1 MAIITNN
8 YFIVKVKYTR
18 QLDNGTFKRVSEPYL
33 VAGFSFTDAEA
44 SIYENLGAV
53 IRGEFTVTDIK
64 RVEYHDIFD
73 ETGGTA
79 DKYFV
84 AKISYESVDMDSDK
98 AKRVTQSFLVGATT
112 IEQATDVIKEELST
126 LMVDYKI
133 IGITESP
140 IVEIFPIKEEL
151 DKEISRTP
159 KVDITGNQRGES
171 VSNFDEDE
179 EDDLEEVDLD
189 ADDEFEDEIP
199 VTFNDTDFD
208 NQ

>member
-44 SIYENLGAV
+44 SIYENLGTV

-140 IVEIFPIKEEL
+140 IVEIFPIKEVL

-159 KVDITGNQRGES
+159 RVEVTSNQTGES
-171 VSNFDEDE
+171 VTNYN
-179 EDDLEEVDLD
+179 EDDNLV
-189 ADDEFEDEIP
+189 ADETP
-199 VTFNDTDFD
+199 VTINDTDYEYD
-208 NQ
+208 TDSNYE

>member
-8 YFIVKVKYTR
+8 YFIVKVKYTK
-18 QLDNGTFKRVSEPYL
+18 QLDNGSFKRVSEPYL

-44 SIYENLGAV
+44 SIYENLGTV

-126 LMVDYKI
+126 LMVDFKI

-159 KVDITGNQRGES
+159 KVTITNNKTGES

-189 ADDEFEDEIP
+189 ADDEFEDETP
-199 VTFNDTDFD
+199 VTINDTDFD
-208 NQ
+208 KQ

>member
-8 YFIVKVKYTR
+8 YFIVKVKYTK

-44 SIYENLGAV
+44 SIYENLGTV

-140 IVEIFPIKEEL
+140 IVEIFPIKENL

-159 KVDITGNQRGES
+159 RVDVEFTSNQTGES
-171 VSNFDEDE
+171 VTNFNDDE
-179 EDDLEEVDLD
+179 EDDFD
-189 ADDEFEDEIP
+189 ADDEDADETP
-199 VTFNDTDFD
+199 VTLNDTDFD
-208 NQ
+208 NV

>member
-189 ADDEFEDEIP
+189 TDETP
-199 VTFNDTDFD
+199 VTINDTDFD

>member
-8 YFIVKVKYTR
+8 YFIVKVKYTK

-44 SIYENLGAV
+44 SIYENLGTV

-98 AKRVTQSFLVGATT
+98 AKRVTQSFLVGAIT

-140 IVEIFPIKEEL
+140 IVEIFPIKENL

-159 KVDITGNQRGES
+159 RVEVEFTSNQTGES
-171 VSNFDEDE
+171 VTNFNDDE
-179 EDDLEEVDLD
+179 EEDFD
-189 ADDEFEDEIP
+189 ADDEDADETP

-208 NQ
+208 NV

>member
-44 SIYENLGAV
+44 SIYENLGTV

-159 KVDITGNQRGES
+159 KVEITSNQTGES
-171 VSNFDEDE
+171 VSNFDKDE
-179 EDDLEEVDLD
+179 EDFD
-189 ADDEFEDEIP
+189 ADDEFEDETP
-199 VTFNDTDFD
+199 VTINDTDFD

>member
-8 YFIVKVKYTR
+8 YFIVKVKYTK

-44 SIYENLGAV
+44 SIYENLGTV

-84 AKISYESVDMDSDK
+84 AKISYESVDIDSDK

-140 IVEIFPIKEEL
+140 IVEIFPIKENL

-159 KVDITGNQRGES
+159 RVEVEFTSNQTGES
-171 VSNFDEDE
+171 VTNFNDDE
-179 EDDLEEVDLD
+179 EDDFD
-189 ADDEFEDEIP
+189 ADDEDADETP
-199 VTFNDTDFD
+199 VTLNDTDFD
-208 NQ
+208 NV

>member
-1 MAIITNN
+1 M
-8 YFIVKVKYTR
+8 
-18 QLDNGTFKRVSEPYL
+18 GT
-33 VAGFSFTDAEA
+33 
-44 SIYENLGAV
+44 V

-140 IVEIFPIKEEL
+140 IVEIFPIKEYL

-159 KVDITGNQRGES
+159 RFEVEFTSNQTQES
-171 VSNFDEDE
+171 VSNFKKDE
-179 EDDLEEVDLD
+179 EEDFD
-189 ADDEFEDEIP
+189 ADDEDADGTP
-199 VTFNDTDFD
+199 VTINDTDFD

>member
-8 YFIVKVKYTR
+8 YFVVKVKYTK
-18 QLDNGTFKRVSEPYL
+18 QLENGSFKRVSEPYL

-44 SIYENLGAV
+44 SIYENLGTV

-73 ETGGTA
+73 ETNGTA

-84 AKISYESVDMDSDK
+84 AKISYDSVDMDSDK

-159 KVDITGNQRGES
+159 KVEIISNQTGES

-179 EDDLEEVDLD
+179 EDFD
-189 ADDEFEDEIP
+189 ADDEFEDETP
-199 VTFNDTDFD
+199 VTINDTDFD

>member
-8 YFIVKVKYTR
+8 YFVVKVKYTK
-18 QLDNGTFKRVSEPYL
+18 QLENGGFKRVTEPYL

-44 SIYENLGAV
+44 SIYENLGTV
-53 IRGEFTVTDIK
+53 IRGEFVVTDIK

-140 IVEIFPIKEEL
+140 IVEIFPIKEQL

-159 KVDITGNQRGES
+159 RV
-171 VSNFDEDE
+171 
-179 EDDLEEVDLD
+179 EVEFTNENDYD
-189 ADDEFEDEIP
+189 ADDEDEAP
-199 VTFNDTDFD
+199 VIINETDFD
-208 NQ
+208 NE

>member
-18 QLDNGTFKRVSEPYL
+18 HLENGTFKRVTEPYL

-44 SIYENLGAV
+44 SIYENLGTV
-53 IRGEFTVTDIK
+53 IKGEFIVTDIK

-159 KVDITGNQRGES
+159 RVEVTSNQTRES
-171 VSNFDEDE
+171 VTNYN
-179 EDDLEEVDLD
+179 EDDNLV
-189 ADDEFEDEIP
+189 ADETP
-199 VTFNDTDFD
+199 VTINDTDYEYD
-208 NQ
+208 TDSNYE

>member
-8 YFIVKVKYTR
+8 YFVVKVKYTK
-18 QLDNGTFKRVSEPYL
+18 QLESGSFKRVTEPYL

-44 SIYENLGAV
+44 SIYENLGNV

-73 ETGGTA
+73 ETNGCA

-84 AKISYESVDMDSDK
+84 AKICYDSVDVDSDK
-98 AKRVTQSFLVGATT
+98 SKKITNSFLIGASN
-112 IEQATDVIKEELST
+112 IEEATEIVKEELST
-126 LMVDYKI
+126 LLVDYKI
-133 IGITESP
+133 IAINESP
-140 IVEIFPIKEEL
+140 IVEIFPIKEDL

-159 KVDITGNQRGES
+159 KVTITSNQTGVS
-171 VSNFDEDE
+171 VSNFDTE
-179 EDDLEEVDLD
+179 EDLKTEET
-189 ADDEFEDEIP
+189 P

-208 NQ
+208 NN

>member
-18 QLDNGTFKRVSEPYL
+18 QLDNGSFKRVSEPYL

-44 SIYENLGAV
+44 SIYENLGTV

-140 IVEIFPIKEEL
+140 IVEIFPIKEQL

-159 KVDITGNQRGES
+159 KVTITNNETGES

-189 ADDEFEDEIP
+189 ADDEFEDETP
-199 VTFNDTDFD
+199 VTINDTDFD

>member
-8 YFIVKVKYTR
+8 YFIVKVKYTK
-18 QLDNGTFKRVSEPYL
+18 QLENGAFKRVTEPYL

-44 SIYENLGAV
+44 SIYENLGSV

-73 ETGGTA
+73 ETNGTA

-84 AKISYESVDMDSDK
+84 AKISYESVDIDSDK
-98 AKRVTQSFLVGATT
+98 AKKVTQSFLIGATT
-112 IEQATDVIKEELST
+112 IEEATEVIKQELST

-133 IGITESP
+133 IAINESP

-159 KVDITGNQRGES
+159 KVEITSNKTGES

-179 EDDLEEVDLD
+179 EDFD
-189 ADDEFEDEIP
+189 ADDEFEDETP
-199 VTFNDTDFD
+199 VTINDTDFD

>member
-18 QLDNGTFKRVSEPYL
+18 QLDNGTFKRVTEPYL

-44 SIYENLGAV
+44 SIYENLGTV
-53 IRGEFTVTDIK
+53 IRGEFIVTDIK

-159 KVDITGNQRGES
+159 RVEVEFTSNQTGES

-179 EDDLEEVDLD
+179 ENDLEEVDLD
-189 ADDEFEDEIP
+189 TDETP
-199 VTFNDTDFD
+199 VTINDTDFD

>member
-8 YFIVKVKYTR
+8 YFIVKVKYTK
-18 QLDNGTFKRVSEPYL
+18 QLENGAFKRVTEPYL

-44 SIYENLGAV
+44 SIYENLGSV

-73 ETGGTA
+73 ETNGTA

-84 AKISYESVDMDSDK
+84 AKISYESVDADSEK
-98 AKRVTQSFLVGATT
+98 SKRITQSFLVGATT
-112 IEQATDVIKEELST
+112 IEEATDVVKQELST
-126 LMVDYKI
+126 LMVDYQI
-133 IGITESP
+133 IAINESP

-159 KVDITGNQRGES
+159 KIEITSNQTGQS
-171 VSNFDEDE
+171 VRNFDEIE
-179 EDDLEEVDLD
+179 EKFDTEEQDDT
-189 ADDEFEDEIP
+189 P
-199 VTFNDTDFD
+199 VTINDSDFD
-208 NQ
+208 NV

>member
-8 YFIVKVKYTR
+8 YFIVKVKYTK

-44 SIYENLGAV
+44 SIYENLGTV

-140 IVEIFPIKEEL
+140 IVEIFPIKENL

-159 KVDITGNQRGES
+159 RIETTNFQTGE
-171 VSNFDEDE
+171 VSKNYDDE
-179 EDDLEEVDLD
+179 EDDFD
-189 ADDEFEDEIP
+189 ADDEDADETP
-199 VTFNDTDFD
+199 VTLNDTDFD
-208 NQ
+208 NV

>member
-8 YFIVKVKYTR
+8 YFVVKVKYTK
-18 QLDNGTFKRVSEPYL
+18 QLDNGCFKRVSEPYL

-44 SIYENLGAV
+44 SIYENLGTV

-159 KVDITGNQRGES
+159 RVEVEFTSNQTGES

-179 EDDLEEVDLD
+179 EDFD
-189 ADDEFEDEIP
+189 ADDEFEDETP
-199 VTFNDTDFD
+199 VTINDTDFD

>member
-8 YFIVKVKYTR
+8 YFVVKVKYIK
-18 QLDNGTFKRVSEPYL
+18 QLENGAFKRVTEPYL

-44 SIYENLGAV
+44 SIYENLGSV

-73 ETGGTA
+73 ETNGCA

-84 AKISYESVDMDSDK
+84 AKICYDNVDVDSDK
-98 AKRVTQSFLVGATT
+98 SKKITNSFLIGASN
-112 IEQATDVIKEELST
+112 IEEATEIVKKELST
-126 LMVDYKI
+126 LLVDYKI
-133 IGITESP
+133 IAINESP

-159 KVDITGNQRGES
+159 IVTITSNQTGVS
-171 VSNFDEDE
+171 VSNFDTE
-179 EDDLEEVDLD
+179 ET
-189 ADDEFEDEIP
+189 P
-199 VTFNDTDFD
+199 VTLNDTDFD
-208 NQ
+208 NN

>member
-8 YFIVKVKYTR
+8 YFIVKVKYTK
-18 QLDNGTFKRVSEPYL
+18 QLDNGTFKRVTEPYL
-33 VAGFSFTDAEA
+33 VAGYSFTDAEA
-44 SIYENLGAV
+44 SIYENLGSV
-53 IRGEFTVTDIK
+53 IRGEFVVTDIK

-84 AKISYESVDMDSDK
+84 AKISYESVDIDSDK

-112 IEQATDVIKEELST
+112 IEKATDVIKDELST
-126 LMVDYKI
+126 LMVEYKI

-159 KVDITGNQRGES
+159 RIETTNFQTGE
-171 VSNFDEDE
+171 VSKNYDDE
-179 EDDLEEVDLD
+179 EDDFD
-189 ADDEFEDEIP
+189 ADDEYETP
-199 VTFNDTDFD
+199 VILNDTDFD
-208 NQ
+208 NE

>member
-18 QLDNGTFKRVSEPYL
+18 QLDNGSFKRVSEPYL

-44 SIYENLGAV
+44 SIYENLGTV

-126 LMVDYKI
+126 LMVDFKI

-140 IVEIFPIKEEL
+140 IVEIFPIKEQL

-159 KVDITGNQRGES
+159 KVTIANNETGES

-189 ADDEFEDEIP
+189 ADDEFEDETP
-199 VTFNDTDFD
+199 VTINDTDFD

>member
-44 SIYENLGAV
+44 SIYENLGTV

-159 KVDITGNQRGES
+159 KVEITSNQTGES

-179 EDDLEEVDLD
+179 EDFD
-189 ADDEFEDEIP
+189 ADDEFEDETP
-199 VTFNDTDFD
+199 VTINDTDFD

>member
-8 YFIVKVKYTR
+8 YFIVKVKYTK

-44 SIYENLGAV
+44 SIYENLGTV

-140 IVEIFPIKEEL
+140 IVEIFPIKENL

-159 KVDITGNQRGES
+159 RIETTNFQTGE
-171 VSNFDEDE
+171 VSKNYDDE
-179 EDDLEEVDLD
+179 EDDFD
-189 ADDEFEDEIP
+189 ADETP
-199 VTFNDTDFD
+199 VTLNDTDFD
-208 NQ
+208 NV

>member
-8 YFIVKVKYTR
+8 YFIVKVKYTK

-44 SIYENLGAV
+44 SIYENLGTV

-140 IVEIFPIKEEL
+140 IVEIFPIKENL

-159 KVDITGNQRGES
+159 RVDVEFTSNQTGES
-171 VSNFDEDE
+171 VTNFNDDE
-179 EDDLEEVDLD
+179 EDDFNEDDED
-189 ADDEFEDEIP
+189 ADETP
-199 VTFNDTDFD
+199 VTLNDTDFD
-208 NQ
+208 NV

>member
-8 YFIVKVKYTR
+8 YFLVKVKYTK
-18 QLDNGTFKRVSEPYL
+18 QLENGSFKRVSEPYL

-44 SIYENLGAV
+44 SIYENLGTV

-73 ETGGTA
+73 ETNGTA

-84 AKISYESVDMDSDK
+84 AKISYDSVDIDSDK

-159 KVDITGNQRGES
+159 KVTITNNKTGES

-189 ADDEFEDEIP
+189 ADDEFEDETP
-199 VTFNDTDFD
+199 VTINDTDFD

>member
-8 YFIVKVKYTR
+8 YFVVKVKYTR
-18 QLDNGTFKRVSEPYL
+18 QLDNGAFKRVTEPYL

-44 SIYENLGAV
+44 SIYENLGSV

-73 ETGGTA
+73 ETGGCA

-84 AKISYESVDMDSDK
+84 AKISYESVDIDSDK
-98 AKRVTQSFLVGATT
+98 AKKVTQSFLVGATT
-112 IEQATDVIKEELST
+112 IEEATEVIKQELST

-133 IGITESP
+133 IAINESP

-159 KVDITGNQRGES
+159 RVEFTSNQTGVS
-171 VSNFDEDE
+171 ISNFDEDE
-179 EDDLEEVDLD
+179 EDDLEEVD
-189 ADDEFEDEIP
+189 FRYR
-199 VTFNDTDFD
+199 
-208 NQ
+208 

>member
-8 YFIVKVKYTR
+8 YFIVKVKYTK
-18 QLDNGTFKRVSEPYL
+18 QLDNGSFKRVSEPYL

-44 SIYENLGAV
+44 SIYENLGTV

-126 LMVDYKI
+126 LMVDFKI

-140 IVEIFPIKEEL
+140 IVEIFPINEEL
-151 DKEISRTP
+151 DKEISRNP
-159 KVDITGNQRGES
+159 KVTITNNKTGES

-189 ADDEFEDEIP
+189 ADDEFEDETP
-199 VTFNDTDFD
+199 VTINDTDFD
-208 NQ
+208 KQ